1 MSPFPCSA
9 PPRPGPRG
17 GFRRALCL
25 VGLPA
30 ALLCLF
36 SSTMFAAPYAPEA
49 PYGEAYLAGRYAEA
63 VAIAE
68 GAFSEKLGVV
78 PPEWIADHAELLF
91 VVGRYDEAIA
101 EMGDAVRRVYEPV
114 YTVRLAEMYRAV
126 GKLDDANQAIDLA
139 IQQSQRGYRQEN
151 SRENLLAM
159 GRVAR
164 LQGENPRRILQI
176 YQERLLGRFPDF
188 APGFEAAGEIAL
200 EGYGYDL
207 AEKYFLEALK
217 LDGTRQDALAG
228 LAATY
233 HRSGDPRFDE
243 VRAKLEAL
251 NPNHPRLLCLVIE
264 RLLTAGE
271 SDAATAQLDKL
282 LAVNPLHFE
291 GLAWLA
297 AAAFLDGDTA
307 QQEATLA
314 KLAEL
319 RPGSAEGHRVVA
331 ELAARR
337 YRFDEA
343 IALLRAGLQLEPEN
357 RQAKASLGLNLLRT
371 GADATG
377 RVLLEEVFA
386 EDAFNLQ
393 VYNMLEVMDSLDGFA
408 TLTTP
413 DFEVRLPPLEAAVMG
428 DALKELLGEALQRYG
443 AEYATEMKR
452 PVAVQLF
459 DDHDEFMVRSVGL
472 PGNPGHLGI
481 CFGNLVTLDSPR
493 ARPPRTM
500 NWRSVLW
507 HEFVHVITLQ
517 KTKNRIP
524 RWLSEGISVYEE
536 GQRDPAWGQPLDP
549 EFAPLLKEGAWPG
562 VESLEA
568 LFVSPETPLHLMLG
582 YYLAGEFVET
592 YVAAY
597 GKPALVSAL
606 DAIGAGTPA
615 EEALLVAAGTD
626 RAGLNTRF
634 AEHLTIACAPLKH
647 LAVTPAP
654 EAAAALLDLSDGAFT
669 KAMDAGFAAQAAGDV
684 DTAIAQFEAA
694 AALYPA
700 FPGEANP
707 LRQLALIQ
715 ATRGDPAAWTAAVKR
730 LQQVDPTAY
739 DETRPLLLALA
750 KQADW
755 PAVIELGQWCF
766 GIDPFDLEVHEA
778 RRSAQAALG
787 DHEGLLKTL
796 DILMAIDP
804 TKGDDFRLAKAALL
818 LDLSRNDEARTVLLA
833 LLEAYP
839 EFREA
844 QELLLRL
851 HSEVEVAS
859 DEAS

>member
-1 MSPFPCSA
+1 MSPILCLA
-9 PPRPGPRG
+9 PPRSGPRG

-25 VGLPA
+25 VGCSAL
-30 ALLCLF
+30 LLCLCAPAF
-36 SSTMFAAPYAPEA
+36 SANPHDRAAPYA
-49 PYGEAYLAGRYAEA
+49 EAYLAGRYAEA
-63 VAIAE
+63 IEVAE
-68 GAFSEKLGVV
+68 TAFSEKLGVV
-78 PPEWIADHAELLF
+78 PSEWIADHAELLF
-91 VVGRYDEAIA
+91 IVGRYEEAIA
-101 EMGDAVRRVYEPV
+101 EMSDAVRRVYEPL
-114 YTVRLAEMYRAV
+114 YTVRLAEMYRAM
-126 GKLDDANQAIDLA
+126 GKPDDAAQAIDLA
-139 IQQSQRGYRQEN
+139 IQQSQSGYRQEF

-176 YQERLLGRFPDF
+176 YQERLLGRFPDY

-207 AEKYFLEALK
+207 AEKYFLAALK
-217 LDGTRQDALAG
+217 LDETRQTALAG

-233 HRSGDPRFDE
+233 HQSGDSRFDE

-271 SDAATAQLDKL
+271 GDAATAQLDNL

-297 AAAFLDGDTA
+297 AAAFLDGDTT

-314 KLAEL
+314 KLDEI
-319 RPGSAEGHRVVA
+319 RPGSADGHRIVGD
-331 ELAARR
+331 LAARR

-343 IALLRAGLQLEPEN
+343 IALLRAGLQLDPNN

-371 GADATG
+371 GEDATG

-386 EDAFNLQ
+386 EDAFNVQ
-393 VYNMLEVMDSLDGFA
+393 VYNMLEVMDSLDNFT

-413 DFEVRLPPLEAAVMG
+413 DFELRLPNLEAAVMG
-428 DALKELLGEALQRYG
+428 AELVTFLDEALQRYS
-443 AEYATEMKR
+443 AEYATEVKR
-452 PVAVQLF
+452 PVSVQLF

-493 ARPPRTM
+493 ARPPQTM

-568 LFVSPETPLHLMLG
+568 YFVSPETPLHLMLG
-582 YYLAGEFVET
+582 YYLAGEFVEA

-597 GKPALVSAL
+597 GKPALVAAL
-606 DAIGAGTPA
+606 DAIGTGTPA
-615 EEALLVAAGTD
+615 EEALLIAAGTD
-626 RAGLNTRF
+626 RAGLNARF
-634 AEHLTIACAPLKH
+634 GEHLTIACAPLKH
-647 LAVTPAP
+647 LAVKAAP
-654 EAAAALLDLSDGAFT
+654 EGAVALLDLGDGAFT
-669 KAMDAGFAAQAAGDV
+669 KALDAGFAAQAAGDV
-684 DTAIAQFEAA
+684 DTAITQFEAA
-694 AALYPA
+694 ATLYPA

-707 LRQLALIQ
+707 LRQLSLIQ
-715 ATRGDPAAWTAAVKR
+715 ATRCDPAAWTAAVKR

-739 DETRPLLLALA
+739 DETRALLLAL
-750 KQADW
+750 KEKADW
-755 PAVIELGQWCF
+755 PSVLELSAWCYSV
-766 GIDPFDLEVHEA
+766 DPFDREIHEA
-778 RRSAQAALG
+778 QRAAQSALG
-787 DHEGLLKTL
+787 DREGLLKTL
-796 DILMAIDP
+796 DTLIAVDG
-804 TKGDDFRLAKAALL
+804 TKADDFRLEKAALL
-818 LDLSRNDEARTVLLA
+818 LDLSRNDEARTLLLT

-839 EFREA
+839 EFRAA
-844 QELLLRL
+844 QNLLLRL
-851 HSEVEVAS
+851 HGEGEVTS
-859 DEAS
+859 DENS

>member
-1 MSPFPCSA
+1 M
-9 PPRPGPRG
+9 
-17 GFRRALCL
+17 RA
-25 VGLPA
+25 
-30 ALLCLF
+30 
-36 SSTMFAAPYAPEA
+36 
-49 PYGEAYLAGRYAEA
+49 R
-63 VAIAE
+63 
-68 GAFSEKLGVV
+68 
-78 PPEWIADHAELLF
+78 
-91 VVGRYDEAIA
+91 
-101 EMGDAVRRVYEPV
+101 
-114 YTVRLAEMYRAV
+114 
-126 GKLDDANQAIDLA
+126 
-139 IQQSQRGYRQEN
+139 
-151 SRENLLAM
+151 
-159 GRVAR
+159 
-164 LQGENPRRILQI
+164 
-176 YQERLLGRFPDF
+176 
-188 APGFEAAGEIAL
+188 
-200 EGYGYDL
+200 
-207 AEKYFLEALK
+207 
-217 LDGTRQDALAG
+217 
-228 LAATY
+228 
-233 HRSGDPRFDE
+233 
-243 VRAKLEAL
+243 LEAL

-271 SDAATAQLDKL
+271 GDAATAQLDKL

-314 KLAEL
+314 KLAEI
-319 RPGSAEGHRVVA
+319 RPGSADGHRIVGD
-331 ELAARR
+331 LAARR

-343 IALLRAGLQLEPEN
+343 IALLRTGLQLEPEN

-386 EDAFNLQ
+386 EDAFNVQ
-393 VYNMLEVMDSLDGFA
+393 VYNMLEVMDSLDDFTTLA
-408 TLTTP
+408 TP
-413 DFEVRLPPLEAAVMG
+413 EFELRLPNLEAAVMG
-428 DALKELLGEALQRYG
+428 PELLAFLGEALQRYS
-443 AEYATEMKR
+443 AEYATEVKR
-452 PVAVQLF
+452 PVAVQIF

-493 ARPPRTM
+493 ARTPRTM

-568 LFVSPETPLHLMLG
+568 FFVSPETPLHLMLG

-597 GKPALVSAL
+597 GKPALIAAL

-626 RAGLNTRF
+626 RPGLNARF

-647 LAVTPAP
+647 LAMTPAP

-669 KAMDAGFAAQAAGDV
+669 KAMDAGFAAQAAGDA
-684 DTAIAQFEAA
+684 DIAIAQFETA

-715 ATRGDPAAWTAAVKR
+715 ATRGDPLAWTAAVKR

-739 DETRPLLLALA
+739 DETKALLLAL
-750 KQADW
+750 KEKADW
-755 PAVIELGQWCF
+755 PSVLELSAWCYSV
-766 GIDPFDLEVHEA
+766 DPFDREIHEA
-778 RRSAQAALG
+778 QRAAQTALG
-787 DHEGLLKTL
+787 DREGLLKTL
-796 DILMAIDP
+796 DTLIALDG
-804 TKGDDFRLAKAALL
+804 TKGDDFRLEKAALL
-818 LDLSRNDEARTVLLA
+818 LDLSRNDEARTLLLA

-839 EFREA
+839 EFRAA

-851 HSEVEVAS
+851 HGEGAATT
-859 DEAS
+859 DEHS

>member
-1 MSPFPCSA
+1 MSPFLCLA
-9 PPRPGPRG
+9 PPRSGPCG

-25 VGLPA
+25 VACSAL
-30 ALLCLF
+30 LLCLCAPAF
-36 SSTMFAAPYAPEA
+36 SANPHDRAAPYA
-49 PYGEAYLAGRYAEA
+49 EAYLAGRYAEA
-63 VAIAE
+63 IEVAE
-68 GAFSEKLGVV
+68 TAFSEKLGLV
-78 PPEWIADHAELLF
+78 PSEWIADHAELLF
-91 VVGRYDEAIA
+91 IVGRYEEAIA
-101 EMGDAVRRVYEPV
+101 EMSDAVRRVYEPI

-126 GKLDDANQAIDLA
+126 GKPDDAARAIELA
-139 IQQSQRGYRQEN
+139 IQQSQSGYRQEYN
-151 SRENLLAM
+151 RENLLAM
-159 GRVAR
+159 GRIAR

-176 YQERLLGRFPDF
+176 YQERLLGRFPEY

-207 AEKYFLEALK
+207 AEKYFLAALK
-217 LDGTRQDALAG
+217 LDETRQTALAG

-233 HRSGDPRFDE
+233 HQSGDPRFEE
-243 VRAKLEAL
+243 VRARLEAL

-271 SDAATAQLDKL
+271 GDAATAQLDKL

-314 KLAEL
+314 KLAEI
-319 RPGSAEGHRVVA
+319 RPGSADGHRIVGD
-331 ELAARR
+331 LAARR

-343 IALLRAGLQLEPEN
+343 IALLRTGLQLEPEN

-386 EDAFNLQ
+386 EDAFNVQ
-393 VYNMLEVMDSLDGFA
+393 VYNMLEVMDSLDDFTTLA
-408 TLTTP
+408 TP
-413 DFEVRLPPLEAAVMG
+413 EFELRLPNLEAAVMG
-428 DALKELLGEALQRYG
+428 PELLAFLGEALQRYS
-443 AEYATEMKR
+443 AEYATEVKR
-452 PVAVQLF
+452 PVAVQIF

-493 ARPPRTM
+493 ARTPRTM

-568 LFVSPETPLHLMLG
+568 FFVSPETPLHLMLG

-597 GKPALVSAL
+597 GKPALIAAL

-626 RAGLNTRF
+626 RPGLNARF

-647 LAVTPAP
+647 LAMTPAP

-669 KAMDAGFAAQAAGDV
+669 KAMDAGFAAQAAGDA
-684 DTAIAQFEAA
+684 DIAIAQFETA

-715 ATRGDPAAWTAAVKR
+715 ATRGDPLAWTAAVKR

-739 DETRPLLLALA
+739 DETKALLLAL
-750 KQADW
+750 KEKADW
-755 PAVIELGQWCF
+755 PSVLELSAWCYSV
-766 GIDPFDLEVHEA
+766 DPFDREIHEA
-778 RRSAQAALG
+778 QRAAQTALG
-787 DHEGLLKTL
+787 DREGLLKTL
-796 DILMAIDP
+796 DTLIALDG
-804 TKGDDFRLAKAALL
+804 TKGDDFRLEKAALL
-818 LDLSRNDEARTVLLA
+818 LDLSRNDEARTLLLA

-839 EFREA
+839 EFRAA

-851 HSEVEVAS
+851 HGEGAATT
-859 DEAS
+859 DEHS

>member
-1 MSPFPCSA
+1 MSPFRCSA
-9 PPRPGPRG
+9 PRRSGPRG
-17 GFRRALCL
+17 GIWLALCL
-25 VGLPA
+25 AGLPA
-30 ALLCLF
+30 VLLCLF
-36 SSTMFAAPYAPEA
+36 APTTLASPYDPEA
-49 PYGEAYLAGRYAEA
+49 PYVEAYLAGRYAESIK
-63 VAIAE
+63 VAEAS
-68 GAFSEKLGVV
+68 FSEKLGVV
-78 PPEWIADHAELLF
+78 PPAWLADHAELLYI
-91 VVGRYDEAIA
+91 VGRYEEAIA
-101 EMGDAVRRVYEPV
+101 EMSDAVRRVYEPI

-126 GKLDDANQAIDLA
+126 GKPDDAAQAVELA
-139 IQQSQRGYRQEN
+139 IQQSQSGYRQEYN
-151 SRENLLAM
+151 RENLLAM
-159 GRVAR
+159 GRIAR

-176 YQERLLGRFPDF
+176 YQERLLGRFPEF
-188 APGFEAAGEIAL
+188 APGFEAAAEIAL

-207 AEKYFLEALK
+207 AEKYFLAALK
-217 LDGTRQDALAG
+217 LDETRQTALAG

-233 HRSGDPRFDE
+233 HQAGDPRFEE
-243 VRAKLEAL
+243 VRARLEAL

-271 SDAATAQLDKL
+271 GDAATAQLGIL
-282 LAVNPLHFE
+282 LGVNPLHFE
-291 GLAWLA
+291 GLAYLA
-297 AAAFLDGDTA
+297 AAAFLDSDTT
-307 QQEATLA
+307 QQAATLA
-314 KLAEL
+314 KLGEL
-319 RPGSAEGHRVVA
+319 RPGSAEGHRIVA
-331 ELAARR
+331 DLAARR

-386 EDAFNLQ
+386 EDAFNVQ
-393 VYNMLEVMDSLDGFA
+393 VYNMLEVMDSLDGFT
-408 TLTTP
+408 TLATP
-413 DFEVRLPPLEAAVMG
+413 DFELRLPNLEAAVMG
-428 DALKELLGEALQRYG
+428 PELLAFLGEALQRYS
-443 AEYATEMKR
+443 AEYATEVKR
-452 PVAVQLF
+452 PVAIQIF

-493 ARPPRTM
+493 ARTPQTM

-568 LFVSPETPLHLMLG
+568 FFVSPETPRHLMLG
-582 YYLAGEFVET
+582 YYLAGEFVEA

-597 GKPALVSAL
+597 GKAALVTAL

-615 EEALLVAAGTD
+615 EEALLIAAGTD
-626 RAGLNTRF
+626 RAGLNARF
-634 AEHLTIACAPLKH
+634 ADHLTATCAPLKH
-647 LAVTPAP
+647 LAVTPAS
-654 EAAAALLDLSDGAFT
+654 EGALALLNLSDGAFT
-669 KAMDAGFAAQAAGDV
+669 NAMDAGFAAQAMGDQ
-684 DTAIAQFEAA
+684 DTAIAQFETAA
-694 AALYPA
+694 TLYPA

-715 ATRGDPAAWTAAVKR
+715 AARGDLIAWTAAVKR

-739 DETRPLLLALA
+739 DETKPLLLALA

-755 PAVIELGQWCF
+755 PAVLELGRWCF
-766 GIDPFDLEVHEA
+766 SIDPFDREIHEA
-778 RRSAQAALG
+778 QRAAQTALG
-787 DHEGLLKTL
+787 DREGLLKTL
-796 DILMAIDP
+796 DVLIAIDS
-804 TKGDDFRLAKAALL
+804 TKGDDFQLEKAALL
-818 LDLSRNDEARTVLLA
+818 LDLSRNDEARTLLLA

-839 EFREA
+839 EFRAA
-844 QELLLRL
+844 QALLLRL
-851 HSEVEVAS
+851 HCDGEVTS
-859 DEAS
+859 DENS